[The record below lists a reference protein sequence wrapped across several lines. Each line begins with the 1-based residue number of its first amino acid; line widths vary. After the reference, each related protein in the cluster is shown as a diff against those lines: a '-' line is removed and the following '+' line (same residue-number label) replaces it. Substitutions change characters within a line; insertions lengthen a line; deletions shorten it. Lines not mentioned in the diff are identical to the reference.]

1 MISFNF
7 KNISHVFIDF
17 DGTLKDTDK
26 IKGTLFVNIF
36 EKNNKHL
43 KDKINNHH
51 LNNLGV
57 TRLKKIPLY
66 MKWSKIPVNQ
76 KNKKKYLNKY
86 KKEIFKK
93 VCLSSWMPGA
103 YKFLKNSSGKKKIY
117 LLTAT
122 PNKEISK
129 ICKTINVTSFF
140 EGIFG
145 YPYIKEK
152 IVSEIIKKKK
162 LKKAEC
168 IYIGNAFSDYKAA
181 KLNKINYIHFD
192 KDNKKFKNNKFT
204 INNFNK
210 LKI

>member
-17 DGTLKDTDK
+17 DGTLKHTDK
-26 IKGTLFVNIF
+26 NKGTLFENIF
-36 EKNNKHL
+36 EKNNKYQ
-43 KDKINNHH
+43 KDNNNNHH

-66 MKWSKIPVNQ
+66 MKWSKISVNQ

-122 PNKEISK
+122 PHKEISK
-129 ICKTINVTSFF
+129 VCKRINVTSFF

-145 YPYIKEK
+145 YPNIKEK
-152 IVSEIIKKKK
+152 IISEIIKKKK
-162 LKKAEC
+162 IKK
-168 IYIGNAFSDYKAA
+168 S
-181 KLNKINYIHFD
+181 
-192 KDNKKFKNNKFT
+192 
-204 INNFNK
+204 
-210 LKI
+210 